1 MGARNRDAAVAY
13 SATPAG
19 VLTSVVPEMCAA
31 VLTMR
36 LATNDVC
43 ARETLGVLPT
53 WVPATAMLPL
63 RIVRRC
69 VPLVGGW
76 HIGAGLRR
84 RPAPACALRPPLRSA
99 LSTIILP
106 SSKKTAAASG
116 RVGALR
122 SVREG
127 FGPST
132 MNRRHW
138 PVGVNPSAGGPVNPI
153 AQGSQMMVGHTHHA
167 TSLIL
172 AQPNF
177 HYPIPAS
184 FELTQRGPTDWV
196 CVGPRIKT
204 HTF

>member
-1 MGARNRDAAVAY
+1 MGARNRDAEISY

-19 VLTSVVPEMCAA
+19 VLTSAVPEMCPA
-31 VLTMR
+31 VLTVR
-36 LATNDVC
+36 LATNDVR

-76 HIGAGLRR
+76 HIGADLRR
-84 RPAPACALRPPLRSA
+84 RPAPACALRPPWRSA
-99 LSTIILP
+99 LSTVILP

-122 SVREG
+122 SVRES

-132 MNRRHW
+132 NRRHW
-138 PVGVNPSAGGPVNPI
+138 PVGVDPSAGGPGNSI
-153 AQGSQMMVGHTHHA
+153 AQGSQMVAGHHGHA

-172 AQPNF
+172 A
-177 HYPIPAS
+177 
-184 FELTQRGPTDWV
+184 
-196 CVGPRIKT
+196 
-204 HTF
+204 